1 MFRRKTDAFWL
12 ISAIV
17 VGGLAIVV
25 MGNLPQSGLGRPEN
39 RGAENKPLVDEGRVQ
54 FVAPLEGQEKESRE
68 KQSTGSI
75 PTGVSVVRKFRERT
89 RDEFPVDIV
98 GLGYDD
104 LESMAMAGD
113 ADAAMVLFNRMR
125 FCRAALPPISEEEF
139 QSYLDRMHATYEIP
153 VLRNNE
159 IVYAYISNPTEATI
173 VATADAFVRRYHACN
188 DIPMENRGRAEEWL
202 KTAIVNGAD
211 SLSARLAFS
220 RTLSGE
226 ERENLVL
233 DIWREGEPLSLM
245 ELGAVKKQDF
255 ENGGDP
261 SDLVKSAGYYA
272 AFVQLA
278 SEAASQNSELPHLQK
293 AYEKYRQLLDSEFA
307 VLFPPQRQAAERFAL
322 ALLDENQNCCVF
334 PLPMGVET
342 SAGNSQQVQK

>member
-1 MFRRKTDAFWL
+1 MFRRKTNAFWL

-25 MGNLPQSGLGRPEN
+25 ARNFPQPGLGHLEN
-39 RGAENKPLVDEGRVQ
+39 LEAGNKSLGDEKHVQ
-54 FVAPLEGQEKESRE
+54 LVAPLEGQEKESRA
-68 KQSTGSI
+68 KQSTGSVF
-75 PTGVSVVRKFRERT
+75 TGGVVRKFRERI

-98 GLGYDD
+98 GLGYDH

-139 QSYLDRMHATYEIP
+139 QSYLDRIHVTYEIP

-202 KTAIVNGAD
+202 KTAIVNGTD

-233 DIWREGEPLSLM
+233 EIWREGEPLSLM

-255 ENGGDP
+255 ENSGDP
-261 SDLVKSAGYYA
+261 SDLVESAGYYA

-342 SAGNSQQVQK
+342 SAGNE